1 LVLFRTQYY
10 IEKLNKIKEGKSLTE
25 KKDGLYTQKKSP
37 QKKEQ
42 DIKESEDKIKDWDVD
57 FIP

>member
-1 LVLFRTQYY
+1 M
-10 IEKLNKIKEGKSLTE
+10 IE
-25 KKDGLYTQKKSP
+25 KKDGLHTQKKSP

-42 DIKESEDKIKDWDVD
+42 DIKESQDKKKDWDVD

>member
-1 LVLFRTQYY
+1 MT
-10 IEKLNKIKEGKSLTE
+10 KEGKSLIE
-25 KKDGLYTQKKSP
+25 EKDGLHTQKKSS

-42 DIKESEDKIKDWDVD
+42 DIKESEDKMKDWDVD

>member
-1 LVLFRTQYY
+1 L
-10 IEKLNKIKEGKSLTE
+10 IE
-25 KKDGLYTQKKSP
+25 KKDGLHTQKKSP

-42 DIKESEDKIKDWDVD
+42 DIKESQDKKKDWDVD

>member
-1 LVLFRTQYY
+1 
-10 IEKLNKIKEGKSLTE
+10 LNEE
-25 KKDGLYTQKKSP
+25 KDGLYTQKKST

-42 DIKESEDKIKDWDVD
+42 EIKESEDKIKDWDTD